1 MSEKTLNTILVVDDT
16 QTIRHITKKTLEA
29 DNYVVLAASNGPEA
43 LSIAADKIPDLI
55 LLDVMMP
62 DMDGFEVC
70 SRLKADICTRD
81 IPVVFITAS
90 GNKEHEV
97 KGLDLGAEDFVHK
110 PFHEGVLLARVG
122 QILRRLQAEEQLR
135 TSRESH
141 RMLLDSIETQVWH
154 LTDEHTYGAVNR
166 AHADFFGFSPSEIAN
181 RDIDQFLPE
190 GMVAAIRK
198 GNREVFSRKEQIHIE
213 EWVSNA
219 SGEPRLLSITKTP
232 KIDEQGNV
240 DYVVCS
246 AEDMT
251 AQWKATEKL
260 KVSEEKLS
268 SILNNMKDVVW
279 SISWPDLRHLYLSPS
294 SEKLYGI
301 SAHEFYENPTLFKD
315 VTHPE
320 DRHLTKKAVEQLLEE
335 GEAVRECRII
345 RPDGSIVWIN
355 DTSKMIY
362 DDNQQ
367 PARVDGVTR
376 DVTELVKARQD
387 LIQAKEHAEE
397 ATRAKSD
404 FLANMSHEIRT
415 PMNGVIGMT
424 GLLLDTDL
432 DSEQQHYA
440 RTVRSSA
447 ESLLTVINDILDFSK
462 IEAGRLDI
470 ETVDFDL
477 EAMLRD
483 FSGMMA
489 VKAEEKGLELICSMD
504 PNVPSMVR
512 GDSGRLRQILM
523 NLVGNAVKFTEHGEV
538 EIRVS
543 KSEVVDQRS
552 EVSDQPANRLSHE
565 QTGIKDQYGDS
576 RIVELCF
583 QIRDTGIGIPQDKQD
598 SLFESFS
605 QVDAST
611 TRKFGG
617 TGLGLAISRQLA
629 EMMGGT
635 AGLESVEDQGSTFW
649 FTVRLGVQDEQQQ
662 ERPVPACL
670 QGVRTLIVDDNST
683 NREILRVRFGSWG
696 MRPGEAANGSAALS
710 MLHQAKAENDPFVLA
725 VLDMQMP
732 DMDGETLGRNIKED
746 GQLKDTRLI
755 MMSSATGQTGDSR
768 RLHETGFDSILN
780 KPVLP
785 SELYA
790 SLEKILARTGAAD
803 LPAGHTEPEKI
814 RQGYPDFSGT
824 KARIL
829 VAEDNMVNQQV
840 ALGILK
846 KMGLRADAVANGQEA
861 LHALENIPYDLV
873 LMDVQMPEM
882 GGLEATRRIRSM
894 EHGTPVKPLST
905 TGSPLGCFTGQAGG
919 MEHGAEDK
927 GQRSEVR
934 DQRLES
940 ESQNT
945 SVPESLNPSI
955 PQFLNS
961 SIPEFRIPI
970 IAMTAGAMQEDR
982 ERCIE
987 AGMDDYT
994 AKPVNPDELARVLEK
1009 WLSKERNQRTE
1020 DRSHKS
1026 EVSDQGTGGRHQAEG
1041 SGQGEEEGDL
1051 GTGEA
1056 AETKQ
1061 EPSKAFVCTR
1071 PVFDQEDF
1079 LTRIG
1084 HDSDMAEHI
1093 LNIYMESLP
1102 KNIKL
1107 LKNFIAQGQNE
1118 EATRQAHSI
1127 KGNSG
1132 NIGGLAMAEIAGMME
1147 EAGHCGKLEQM
1158 KELMH
1163 ELERQFDICMAEN

>member
-1 MSEKTLNTILVVDDT
+1 
-16 QTIRHITKKTLEA
+16 
-29 DNYVVLAASNGPEA
+29 
-43 LSIAADKIPDLI
+43 
-55 LLDVMMP
+55 
-62 DMDGFEVC
+62 
-70 SRLKADICTRD
+70 
-81 IPVVFITAS
+81 
-90 GNKEHEV
+90 
-97 KGLDLGAEDFVHK
+97 
-110 PFHEGVLLARVG
+110 
-122 QILRRLQAEEQLR
+122 
-135 TSRESH
+135 
-141 RMLLDSIETQVWH
+141 
-154 LTDEHTYGAVNR
+154 
-166 AHADFFGFSPSEIAN
+166 
-181 RDIDQFLPE
+181 
-190 GMVAAIRK
+190 
-198 GNREVFSRKEQIHIE
+198 
-213 EWVSNA
+213 
-219 SGEPRLLSITKTP
+219 
-232 KIDEQGNV
+232 
-240 DYVVCS
+240 
-246 AEDMT
+246 
-251 AQWKATEKL
+251 
-260 KVSEEKLS
+260 
-268 SILNNMKDVVW
+268 
-279 SISWPDLRHLYLSPS
+279 
-294 SEKLYGI
+294 
-301 SAHEFYENPTLFKD
+301 
-315 VTHPE
+315 
-320 DRHLTKKAVEQLLEE
+320 
-335 GEAVRECRII
+335 
-345 RPDGSIVWIN
+345 
-355 DTSKMIY
+355 
-362 DDNQQ
+362 
-367 PARVDGVTR
+367 
-376 DVTELVKARQD
+376 
-387 LIQAKEHAEE
+387 
-397 ATRAKSD
+397 
-404 FLANMSHEIRT
+404 
-415 PMNGVIGMT
+415 
-424 GLLLDTDL
+424 
-432 DSEQQHYA
+432 
-440 RTVRSSA
+440 
-447 ESLLTVINDILDFSK
+447 
-462 IEAGRLDI
+462 
-470 ETVDFDL
+470 
-477 EAMLRD
+477 
-483 FSGMMA
+483 
-489 VKAEEKGLELICSMD
+489 MD

-1163 ELERQFDICMAEN
+1163 ELERQFDICMAEIKKTIPTKD